1 MGSKSGQPPRFG
13 IAPTEY
19 EDPIMASS
27 AITEANSNY
36 PAIGSLAALGDGHS
50 LALIGPDGGLEWFCP
65 RRFDSSPLIWPL
77 LDRVRGGR
85 MRLAA
90 SGDAKLEMRYLDGT
104 AVLDQRWTSD
114 KGEARVTLGMVWPA
128 QESRQ
133 ILLWCVEGISGELN
147 FEMMVEPSRGF
158 GEAPVAWS
166 MNETGQLQADEPP
179 LRLDAECRF
188 EDTDAGWRG
197 WRSVKAGERFTVAL
211 QVGLDSWLPAPLP
224 SAQSWSRLEGTIDA
238 WRAWSGRLR
247 CPERHRDLIVRSA
260 ITLKLLI
267 HQPTGAV
274 VAAGTTSLPE
284 ALGGTRNWDYRY
296 TWFRD
301 AGMTLAALFSL
312 GCHDEAHR
320 WAQWLQDTVE
330 RHGMPLQILYTVDGL
345 PAPSEREIENA
356 DGYCGSAPV
365 RDGNAADT
373 QRQLDIYGELLE
385 CVYVCDSME
394 ASILQAHWP
403 HMLAAANFIAGNWRE
418 PDQGIWEVR
427 SEPRQFVHSKVMAW
441 AGLQRALWLQR
452 RHDLKADVA
461 TWRREADAIREQVLR
476 EGLSADGRHFVRA
489 YGDEGLDAA
498 LLLLARSGFV
508 AGDEALFRATLDAV
522 RDALAI
528 EGQPYLVRRYLSN
541 DFDGLNGSEGA
552 FLICSFW
559 LVEAMIEAGA
569 QADAEAM
576 FEQLRNLQGKF
587 GLFAEEADPASGAQ
601 RGNLPQAFSHVG
613 LINAAISLA
622 DRSGRAARP

>member
-1 MGSKSGQPPRFG
+1 MMTR
-13 IAPTEY
+13 
-19 EDPIMASS
+19 S
-27 AITEANSNY
+27 AISEANSIY

-50 LALIGPDGGLEWFCP
+50 LALIGTDGGLEWFCP
-65 RRFDSSPLIWPL
+65 RRFDASPLIWPL
-77 LDRVRGGR
+77 LDRARGGR
-85 MRLAA
+85 LRLVATGGA
-90 SGDAKLEMRYLDGT
+90 TLETRYLDGT
-104 AVLDQRWTSD
+104 AVLEQRWTTPD
-114 KGEARVTLGMVWPA
+114 GEARVSLGMVWPA
-128 QESRQ
+128 DDQRQ
-133 ILLWCVEGISGELN
+133 NLLWCVEGISGELM
-147 FEMMVEPSRGF
+147 FELMVEPAHGF

-166 MNETGQLQADEPP
+166 LNEAGQLQADEPP

-188 EDTDAGWRG
+188 EDIGAGWRG
-197 WRSVKAGERFTVAL
+197 RRSVKAGEHFTVAL
-211 QVGLDSWLPAPLP
+211 QIGLDSSVLPAPLSP
-224 SAQSWSRLEGTIDA
+224 AQAWSRLAGTIDA
-238 WRAWSGRLR
+238 WRVWSAKLR
-247 CPERHRDLIVRSA
+247 GPERHRDLIVRSA

-284 ALGGTRNWDYRY
+284 AIGGTRNWDYRY

-301 AGMTLAALFSL
+301 AGMTLAALFNL

-330 RHGMPLQILYTVDGL
+330 RHGTPLQILYTVDGR
-345 PAPSEREIENA
+345 PAPGERTIENVE
-356 DGYCGSAPV
+356 GYCGSAPV
-365 RDGNAADT
+365 RVGNAADT

-385 CVYVCDSME
+385 CVYICDSMK
-394 ASILQAHWP
+394 APAMRAHWP
-403 HMLAAANFIAGNWRE
+403 HMRAAADFIAAHWRE

-441 AGLQRALWLQR
+441 AGLQRALWLQG
-452 RHDLKADVA
+452 RHDLKADVL
-461 TWRREADAIREQVLR
+461 TWRREAKAIREQVLR

-489 YGDEGLDAA
+489 YGEEGLDAA

-508 AGDEALFRATLDAV
+508 GGGDVLFRSTVDAV
-522 RDALAI
+522 CDSLAI
-528 EGQPYLVRRYLSN
+528 EGQPWLLRRYHPHDS
-541 DFDGLNGSEGA
+541 DGLSGREGA

-559 LVEAMIEAGA
+559 LVEALVVARAPTE
-569 QADAEAM
+569 AEAL
-576 FEQLRNLQGKF
+576 FERLRGLQGEF

-622 DRSGRAARP
+622 DRNEHTSRP

>member
-1 MGSKSGQPPRFG
+1 MMTR
-13 IAPTEY
+13 
-19 EDPIMASS
+19 S
-27 AITEANSNY
+27 AIPEANSIY

-65 RRFDSSPLIWPL
+65 CRFDASPLIWPL
-77 LDRVRGGR
+77 LDRARGGR
-85 MRLAA
+85 LRL
-90 SGDAKLEMRYLDGT
+90 SVTDGAKLEMHYLDGT
-104 AVLDQRWTSD
+104 AVLNQQWTTSA
-114 KGEARVTLGMVWPA
+114 GEARVTLGMVWPA
-128 QESRQ
+128 DKQRQ
-133 ILLWCVEGISGELN
+133 TLLWCVEGVSGELM
-147 FEMMVEPSRGF
+147 FELEVEPAHGF
-158 GEAPVAWS
+158 GEAPVAWAL
-166 MNETGQLQADEPP
+166 NEAGQLQADEPA

-188 EDTDAGWRG
+188 ERIGEGWRG

-211 QVGLDSWLPAPLP
+211 EVGLDSSRPAPLSP
-224 SAQSWSRLEGTIDA
+224 AQSWSRLEDTIDA

-247 CPERHRDLIVRSA
+247 CTEKYRDLIVRSA

-320 WAQWLQDTVE
+320 WAQWMQDTVE
-330 RHGMPLQILYTVDGL
+330 QQGTPLQILYTVDGL
-345 PAPSEREIENA
+345 PAPSEREIENV

-365 RDGNAADT
+365 RVGNAADT
-373 QRQLDIYGELLE
+373 QHQLDIYGELLE
-385 CVYVCDSME
+385 CVYICDSMKVP
-394 ASILQAHWP
+394 AMRAHWP
-403 HMLAAANFIAGNWRE
+403 HMRAAADFIASHWRE

-441 AGLQRALWLQR
+441 AGLQRALWLQE
-452 RHDLKADVA
+452 RHDLKAEVA
-461 TWRREADAIREQVLR
+461 TWRREAEAIREQVLR

-489 YGDEGLDAA
+489 YGEEGVDAA
-498 LLLLARSGFV
+498 LLLLARSGFIDGG
-508 AGDEALFRATLDAV
+508 GDKALFRSTVDAV
-522 RDALAI
+522 CDALRI
-528 EGQPYLVRRYLSN
+528 EGQPWLLRRYHPHDS
-541 DFDGLNGSEGA
+541 DGLSGREGA

-559 LVEAMIEAGA
+559 LVEALVAAGA
-569 QADAEAM
+569 PAQAEAV
-576 FEQLRNLQGKF
+576 FERLRDLQGEF
-587 GLFAEEADPASGAQ
+587 GLFAEEVDPASGAQ

-613 LINAAISLA
+613 LVNAAISLC
-622 DRSGRAARP
+622 R